1 MSSNVTTASSTAPRA
16 PQRSAWVA
24 PEVRDLPRLTE
35 LTLQTVGGTIPGEGG
50 TTGGGG
56 CVVAC

>member
-1 MSSNVTTASSTAPRA
+1 MSSNVTTASSTAPRRA
-16 PQRSAWVA
+16 AWVA

-35 LTLQTVGGTIPGEGG
+35 LTLQTVGGPIPGEGG

-56 CVVAC
+56 CVIAC